1 MAELEQQLA
10 DVKCLLPAD
19 SAPTVFELED
29 ELAEVK
35 ELFAQKLGDFVSNWS
50 IARGAVPSM
59 AELEQQLRD
68 VKCLLPAD
76 SAPSVFDLED
86 ELAAMKA
93 LFEAKFGDVVKDWS
107 VTRGAVPCVLDLE
120 QQLADVKCLL
130 PADSAPTVYELE
142 DELAEVKELFDGKF
156 GDVVDD
162 WLVQR
167 GAAPSVS
174 ALELQLREVQM
185 LLPEFTCPQMDDLE
199 DDLASVKQLFASQFG
214 DIVDDWAVTRGAA
227 PTMESLEQQLLELK
241 LLHEPTLGAAAI
253 EKSSGVMW
261 AVSRGVTP
269 DIPTI
274 DSLDAELQA
283 VKAIFLAKFGS
294 AAESE
299 ESED

>member
-1 MAELEQQLA
+1 VFDLEDELAEVKELFGKKLGDSVNNWSVARGAVPSMAKIEQQLA

-59 AELEQQLRD
+59 AELEQQL
-68 VKCLLPAD
+68 
-76 SAPSVFDLED
+76 
-86 ELAAMKA
+86 
-93 LFEAKFGDVVKDWS
+93 
-107 VTRGAVPCVLDLE
+107 
-120 QQLADVKCLL
+120 ADVKCLL
-130 PADSAPTVYELE
+130 PVDTAPTVCDLE

-162 WLVQR
+162 WLVLR